1 MSELQKSVSQI
12 LPDVPAIPSRCE
24 QFILAAERGEKL
36 ESEARRDAVAYLTV
50 VRPDLSNMDL
60 SRLFGCVESLI
71 RRDKETN
78 RKRMAEELGND
89 DISLVINDI
98 RRTYETVSLELQK
111 SLKKCADGTMTKL
124 NHLKTQM
131 EFQSKYVEALQSL
144 GFLPK
149 NLGNLT
155 KTQFIFKAHVAKGGG
170 VNTTVVNSTD
180 DLKVIEA
187 EEFKQLPAATES
199 EEDRII
205 RASLEAEF
213 TEAPQ
218 GERPNGTPSADEL

>member
-1 MSELQKSVSQI
+1 MPDALLASQI
-12 LPDVPAIPSRCE
+12 LPNIPAVPSHCE
-24 QFILAAERGEKL
+24 LLILSAEHGEKL
-36 ESEARRDAVAYLTV
+36 EAEPRRDAIAYLTV

-60 SRLFGCVESLI
+60 SRLFHCSETLI
-71 RRDKETN
+71 RKDKDAN
-78 RKRMAEELGND
+78 RKRMAEDLGND

-98 RRTYETVSLELQK
+98 RRTYETVSTELQR
-111 SLKKCADGTMTKL
+111 SLKECANGTMTKL

-170 VNTTVVNSTD
+170 VNTVAVSD
-180 DLKVIEA
+180 KADLKIIEA
-187 EEFKQLPAATES
+187 EEFKQLPAAIES
-199 EEDRII
+199 DEDKGI
-205 RASLEAEF
+205 RAALEAEF
-213 TEAPQ
+213 TEVPQ
-218 GERPNGTPSADEL
+218 GEKPNGTPSKQQL

>member
-1 MSELQKSVSQI
+1 MAEFVSKI
-12 LPDVPAIPSRCE
+12 LPNAPAVLSHSE
-24 QFILAAERGEKL
+24 ILVLSAEKGEKL
-36 ESEARRDAVAYLTV
+36 EADARRDAVAYLTV

-60 SRLFGCVESLI
+60 SRLFQCGESLI

-78 RKRMAEELGND
+78 RKRMAEELGSD
-89 DISLVINDI
+89 DISLVITDI
-98 RRTYETVSLELQK
+98 RRTYETVSMELQK
-111 SLKKCADGTMTKL
+111 SLKECANGTMTKL

-170 VNTTVVNSTD
+170 VNTTSVGSKE
-180 DLKVIEA
+180 DLKIIEA

-199 EEDRII
+199 EEDKII
-205 RASLEAEF
+205 RAALEAEF
-213 TEAPQ
+213 SGVPQ
-218 GERPNGTPSADEL
+218 GEKPNGTPSADEL